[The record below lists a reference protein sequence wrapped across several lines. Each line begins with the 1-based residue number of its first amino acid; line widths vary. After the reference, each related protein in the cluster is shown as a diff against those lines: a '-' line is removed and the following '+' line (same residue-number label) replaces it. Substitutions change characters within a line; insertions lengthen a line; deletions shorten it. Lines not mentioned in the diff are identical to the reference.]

1 MPLLV
6 LLFPFQVE
14 AAAATAT
21 VTIDD
26 AVGAAIANHPDV
38 VVAGAQTDI
47 ADAQA
52 RQARAPL
59 LPQIDASGRYGYSWS
74 DPPGDSMSERG
85 GSDSYSASL
94 SGGMLLWDFGQTRNR
109 WRSALAASEAAEG
122 DAEAA
127 RQTIVLDARLAFFD
141 ALETREL
148 VQVARETLANQE
160 RHLSQTEEFV
170 RIGTRPAIDLA
181 RLRTDVATAR
191 SALIRAENDHRIA
204 KSRLNRAMGV
214 KGSIDYEVA
223 PATMPALEAEGRD
236 TAQLYAAAIGH
247 RPEHLAQRAS
257 IRGQEADVRAARA
270 WFLPSLRLGA
280 DASYSGQDFGDPG
293 FGASVG
299 VTLNWSLFD
308 GLASPAAT
316 DAARAQLVV
325 QQARLT
331 GVQQQVWQEIEQ
343 ARIGVT
349 SAQAEVAS
357 AEQALTS
364 SRELLRL
371 AEERYNAGVGNSLE
385 LSDAQLELASASA
398 QRVRVEYD
406 VASARAQLLRALGRR
421 DWR

>member
-1 MPLLV
+1 
-6 LLFPFQVE
+6 
-14 AAAATAT
+14 
-21 VTIDD
+21 
-26 AVGAAIANHPDV
+26 
-38 VVAGAQTDI
+38 
-47 ADAQA
+47 
-52 RQARAPL
+52 
-59 LPQIDASGRYGYSWS
+59 
-74 DPPGDSMSERG
+74 
-85 GSDSYSASL
+85 
-94 SGGMLLWDFGQTRNR
+94 MLLWDFGQARNR
-109 WRSALAASEAAEG
+109 WRSALAASDAAES

-148 VQVARETLANQE
+148 IQVARETLTNQE
-160 RHLSQTEEFV
+160 RRLSQTEEFV

-223 PATMPALEAEGRD
+223 AAKMPALEAEGQE

-247 RPEHLAQRAS
+247 RPEHAAQRAS
-257 IRGQEADVRAARA
+257 IRGQEADVRAARS

-299 VTLNWSLFD
+299 VTLNWNLFD

-331 GVQQQVWQEIEQ
+331 RRAPPDWQEIEQ

-349 SAQAEVAS
+349 SAQAEV
-357 AEQALTS
+357 
-364 SRELLRL
+364 
-371 AEERYNAGVGNSLE
+371 GVGRAGPGLGPRAAPPVRGA
-385 LSDAQLELASASA
+385 LRRRRRQLAGAVGRA
-398 QRVRVEYD
+398 AGAGQRVGPAGAGRVRRGLG
-406 VASARAQLLRALGRR
+406 ARAAAPRPGKAGLAMRRWNGAAARGAIVEPDRRAHIGRGRR
-421 DWR
+421 RARRGGGACAGGGARGVSRAHRAHARRASTGWRCACWATRMRRTTWCRRPT